1 MPLKSLNPEQRDA
14 VTALDGPQLVLAG
27 AGTGKTRV
35 LTTRIAHLVMED
47 KVGPEQILAVTFT
60 NKAAG
65 EMRER
70 LVDMLGAGVTGLWL
84 GTFHSIGLRILRRE
98 SAHLDISPDFTVYND
113 DDQISLIKLV
123 MKELNINDK
132 AFSPRAMQSRIDQAK
147 NELVGPEDYLLNAK
161 GAGSFF
167 AEKVQKVYAKYQ
179 EMLGEMNAVDFGDLL
194 VIPVRL
200 FEKEPKILKK
210 YQKRFVHILVDEY
223 QDTNRAQ
230 YIFMN
235 MIAEGHRNLCAVG
248 DPDQSV
254 YGWRGADIRNI
265 LDFQTDWP
273 DASIL
278 RLEENYRSTKKILA
292 AANSIIEKNEQR
304 MEKTL
309 WTGNDDGETVA
320 HIETL
325 DEREEVRTITDLF
338 KSILDKE
345 KGLTYKDIAIFYR
358 TNAQS
363 RVFEEHF
370 IREGIPYV
378 VIGGLRFYERKEIKD
393 ALALLRSIINPTDA
407 ISFRRIIHT
416 PARGIGKVTL
426 DKIIDIGKTEGLTLL
441 AAAREATTRGIVKE
455 AKIGAFLKGFED
467 FIKDEGA
474 RTLAERTLKLVE
486 DTGYMSMLIE
496 EGTEE
501 SLGRAEN
508 IHELISAIKD
518 FELSLGESV
527 PSENGD
533 GQLGLEEG
541 DVNTLSA
548 FLDHVALVSD
558 MDSFT
563 ERRECITLMTLHSAK
578 GLEFPV
584 VFLCGMEEGLFP
596 HKRSLES
603 FDQMEEERRLC
614 YVGMTR
620 AKERLFFTSAASR
633 SIYGE
638 TRFQTTSRFLD
649 EIGPAFLDSTNSK
662 GKGRGSGAPDE
673 PYYTIDESQLDG
685 LDSNEPYL
693 DTDFAD
699 IPDGASPA
707 DFLNVGMK
715 VIHPSFGNG
724 VIRARE
730 GTGDDTKVTVRFRGT
745 VDKKLIVKY
754 ANLSFPG

>member
-14 VTALDGPQLVLAG
+14 VTALGGPQLVLAG

-35 LTTRIAHLVMED
+35 LTTRIAHLIMEEE
-47 KVGPEQILAVTFT
+47 VRPEKILAVTFT

-70 LVDMLGAGVTGLWL
+70 LVNMLGTGVTGLWL

-98 SAHLDISPDFTVYND
+98 GSSLDIAPDFTVYND

-123 MKELNINDK
+123 MKELGINDK

-167 AEKVQKVYAKYQ
+167 AEKVQRVYAKYQ

-194 VIPVRL
+194 AIPVRL

-210 YQKRFVHILVDEY
+210 YQERFVHILVDEY

-320 HIETL
+320 HIEAL
-325 DEREEVRTITDLF
+325 DEREEVRIITDLF

-393 ALALLRSIINPTDA
+393 VLALLRSIINPTDA
-407 ISFRRIIHT
+407 ISFRRIINT

-426 DKIIDIGKTEGLTLL
+426 DKIIDIGKAEGITLL
-441 AAAREATTRGIVKE
+441 AAARVATERGIVKE
-455 AKIGAFLKGFED
+455 ARVGAFLKGFED

-533 GQLGLEEG
+533 GQLALDDPLG
-541 DVNTLSA
+541 DGNILSA

-558 MDSFT
+558 MDSFK

-584 VFLCGMEEGLFP
+584 VFLSGMEEGLFP

-620 AKERLFFTSAASR
+620 AKERLFLTSAASR
-633 SIYGE
+633 SIFGE
-638 TRFQTTSRFLD
+638 TRFQTSSRFLD
-649 EIGPAFLDSTNSK
+649 EIDPAFLDSTNSR
-662 GKGRGSGAPDE
+662 GKGSGAPDE
-673 PYYTIDESQLDG
+673 PYYTLDESQLDG
-685 LDSNEPYL
+685 LDSNEPCL
-693 DTDFAD
+693 DEFPDFVE
-699 IPDGASPA
+699 GGSPS
-707 DFLNVGMK
+707 DRLSVGMR
-715 VIHPSFGNG
+715 VLHPSFGNG

-730 GTGDDTKVTVRFRGT
+730 GTGDETKVTVRFRGT